1 MSEFKFYCPQCNQ
14 RIQCDTGYAGKQ
26 IDCPVCQ
33 KPVVVPQPPRV
44 AAATVSARTWRKV
57 LVVTAWVVALAGLIA
72 GGWFGYSKIRIH
84 IESGHLPS
92 GLVSLWS
99 GEGNANDSVGGNNG
113 TLMGGASFAPGKV
126 GEAFSFDGDGCVSV
140 PASDSINFSGN
151 MPMTIATW
159 VYRTGGAPVQ
169 HIVGKRNNCYLGEI
183 QYQLS
188 FDEASGVAFIANGGN
203 FWVSTHRKLPM
214 NTWQHLAVVYNGTTA
229 IVYINGQSVASGS
242 GSLGTAIAAPLKI
255 GNAGS
260 CQSFTGLIDEVAIFN
275 RALSASEIRAI
286 YRKGQ

>member
-1 MSEFKFYCPQCNQ
+1 MAEFKFPCPQCRQ
-14 RIQCDTGYAGKQ
+14 HIQCDPGYAGMQ
-26 IDCPVCQ
+26 IDCPIC
-33 KPVVVPQPPRV
+33 KRAILVPQPPRP
-44 AAATVSARTWRKV
+44 ADAPVSARAWRKI
-57 LVVTAWVVALAGLIA
+57 LVIVALVVALAGLIA
-72 GGWFGYSKIRIH
+72 GGWFGFSKIRIY
-84 IESGHLPS
+84 IKSGHLPS

-99 GEGNANDSVGGNNG
+99 GEGNANDSVGRNNG
-113 TLMGGASFAPGKV
+113 TLMGGASFAHGKM

-140 PASDSINFSGN
+140 PASDSFNFSGN

-159 VYRTGGAPVQ
+159 VYRTGSAPVG

-188 FDEASGVAFIANGGN
+188 FDEASGVAFVANGGN
-203 FWVSTHRKLPM
+203 FWVSTHRELPM
-214 NTWQHLAVVYNGTTA
+214 NTWQHLAVAYNGTTA

-260 CQSFTGLIDEVAIFN
+260 CQSFAGLIDEVAIFN

-286 YRKGQ
+286 YAKQK